1 MQLLL
6 TIDIERN
13 SKNNKPINSK
23 TIVNQGAIEKRRIK
37 PEAASAAYTKMPRPW
52 AIPNATPALRP
63 SLITE
68 FINKIKLGPGHAVP
82 ARQTIENKNQS
93 NKDILKTNRI

>member
-1 MQLLL
+1 MLLL

-23 TIVNQGAIEKRRIK
+23 TIVNQGAIERRRIK
-37 PEAASAAYTKMPRPW
+37 PEATSAAYTKMPRPW

-63 SLITE
+63 SLITD
-68 FINKIKLGPGHAVP
+68 FINKIKLGPGDAVP

-93 NKDILKTNRI
+93 DKDILKTNRI